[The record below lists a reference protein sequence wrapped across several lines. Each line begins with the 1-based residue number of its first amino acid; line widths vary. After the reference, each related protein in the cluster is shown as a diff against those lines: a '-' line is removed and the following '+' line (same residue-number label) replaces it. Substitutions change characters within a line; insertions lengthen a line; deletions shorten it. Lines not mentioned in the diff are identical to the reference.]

1 MRPLR
6 VRLAALALVTLSVQF
21 TALGG
26 ALLAVCCA
34 TDVHAGSAGHICPMR
49 HETGAACPMH
59 HDVAA
64 EAASATR
71 DADGTPRLTCHCRAT
86 AGLDALVGAVGIVAT
101 PFALEGT
108 PGPATALTLAPDAAR
123 NVAPPVSAP
132 PPRIRLF

>member
-6 VRLAALALVTLSVQF
+6 ARLAALALLTLSVQF

-26 ALLAVCCA
+26 ALFAVCYA

-64 EAASATR
+64 DATSAAR
-71 DADGTPRLTCHCRAT
+71 DAHGTARLTCHCRAT
-86 AGLDALVGAVGIVAT
+86 AGLDALVGAVALVAT
-101 PFALEGT
+101 PFALESA
-108 PGPATALTLAPDAAR
+108 PGPSTALTLTGAAPG
-123 NVAPPVSAP
+123 NVAPQISAP
-132 PPRIRLF
+132 PPRTRLF